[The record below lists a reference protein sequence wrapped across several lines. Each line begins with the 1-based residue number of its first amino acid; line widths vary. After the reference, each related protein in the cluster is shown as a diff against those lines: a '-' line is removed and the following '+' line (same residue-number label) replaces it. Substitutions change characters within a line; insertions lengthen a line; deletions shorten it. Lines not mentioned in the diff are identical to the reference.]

1 MAITVRILKVFMY
14 IFCFAVVLGG
24 AVISKSTFLFMTSQ
38 VRPKKQQM
46 HCNKDLQRDKQYVSE
61 ISNPEMVAWVWVLF
75 GAYMI
80 TELGTFVRSTRIC
93 VFKSS
98 RRSTLSD
105 FIVVAAF
112 ELASAVGMAL
122 MTFVVLPELDVIK
135 GAMLTNCLAFVPAL
149 FSLLSRNNKEN
160 RRLIKVIVDLAAL
173 GAQATG
179 FFVWPFVE
187 ISRGKTKAWTV
198 PVAILLV
205 SASWWE
211 NYVDRRS
218 PVTFIKSLG
227 RVKERLVKT
236 RYFVYSFVSAMKI
249 IVNFGA
255 MCLFLH
261 FQDFKVSTLFTQF
274 TLAFSPHPIN
284 ITQINS
290 LHPFGADSIVP
301 DIPGGNLL
309 QEIIEIRSYPST
321 PVYCALILILSAY
334 CSYIFA
340 KFACKIV
347 IQGFSFAFPVTLTVP
362 LTVTLLIASCG
373 LRNDDACFWRETIPH
388 YLYWSCPGGDFL
400 NDFIYN
406 QHAWIWL
413 VWLISQIWISIHIFV
428 PRCER
433 LAPTE
438 KLFVT
443 PMYNGLL
450 VDQSLAL
457 NRRRDDE
464 GEVKTE
470 DLELDRYATT
480 A

>member
-1 MAITVRILKVFMY
+1 M
-14 IFCFAVVLGG
+14 
-24 AVISKSTFLFMTSQ
+24 
-38 VRPKKQQM
+38 
-46 HCNKDLQRDKQYVSE
+46 
-61 ISNPEMVAWVWVLF
+61 
-75 GAYMI
+75 
-80 TELGTFVRSTRIC
+80 
-93 VFKSS
+93 
-98 RRSTLSD
+98 
-105 FIVVAAF
+105 
-112 ELASAVGMAL
+112 
-122 MTFVVLPELDVIK
+122 
-135 GAMLTNCLAFVPAL
+135 
-149 FSLLSRNNKEN
+149 SRNNKES
-160 RRLIKVIVDLAAL
+160 RRLIKIIVDLVAL

-187 ISRGKTKAWTV
+187 FSRGNTKAWTV
-198 PVAILLV
+198 PVSILLI
-205 SASWWE
+205 SFGWWE
-211 NYVDRRS
+211 NFVDRRS
-218 PVTFIKSLG
+218 PISMIKKLG
-227 RVKERLVKT
+227 RVKDRLAKT
-236 RYFVYSFVSAMKI
+236 RYFVYSFVSMLKI
-249 IVNFGA
+249 VVFFGA
-255 MCLFLH
+255 SCLCLH
-261 FQDFKVSTLFTQF
+261 TQGVRVSTLFTQF
-274 TLAFSPHPIN
+274 SEAFSPHPIN
-284 ITQINS
+284 ITQ
-290 LHPFGADSIVP
+290 LHTGLDGFGRGAVLP
-301 DIPGGNLL
+301 DIPGSGNLL

-321 PVYCALILILSAY
+321 PVYCAIIQIVAAY
-334 CSYIFA
+334 GAYIFA

-347 IQGFSFAFPVTLTVP
+347 IQGFSFAFPIALTVP

-413 VWLISQIWISIHIFV
+413 VWLISQIWIAIHIFV

-470 DLELDRYATT
+470 DLELDR
-480 A
+480 